1 GPASLLCRIGV
12 CSHACHS
19 GAGSIPSAR
28 LPARGW
34 GWPTSNE
41 YSGSASQAESER
53 TMHLSLLRLA
63 VSGVCLTLLTL
74 FGGLFL
80 GGGGGTLVFAPLAG
94 QYRGPRRMALAASAA
109 VVGMAAGREHGAP
122 HAARWTATD
131 GLGGHSG
138 VRADHA
144 GAGLRV
150 ATDRADRS
158 GTPGHADS
166 PAPAVHAAVRPDSLS
181 HRWHRRPGAG
191 GRTTKPPPG
200 QAPLCHGHFAAVFNH
215 SATPSADGMTAYL
228 AYWDAGAILLDMSVP
243 SDLQMIGRTVYPVG
257 SEGDTHSAVPNTAS
271 SLLVTTDEDFSPS
284 ERKAAG
290 ESKIVGDTWGFARI
304 WGLTDPTHPAHLSD
318 FATPHALTNKTD
330 AFYSAHNPEIRGT
343 TLYLSW

>member
-1 GPASLLCRIGV
+1 
-12 CSHACHS
+12 
-19 GAGSIPSAR
+19 
-28 LPARGW
+28 
-34 GWPTSNE
+34 
-41 YSGSASQAESER
+41 
-53 TMHLSLLRLA
+53 
-63 VSGVCLTLLTL
+63 
-74 FGGLFL
+74 
-80 GGGGGTLVFAPLAG
+80 
-94 QYRGPRRMALAASAA
+94 
-109 VVGMAAGREHGAP
+109 
-122 HAARWTATD
+122 
-131 GLGGHSG
+131 
-138 VRADHA
+138 
-144 GAGLRV
+144 
-150 ATDRADRS
+150 RADRS

-228 AYWDAGAILLDMSVP
+228 AYWDAGAILLDLP
-243 SDLQMIGRTVYPVG
+243 DPPDLQIIATPVYPVG
-257 SEGDTHSAVPNTAS
+257 SAGDPPSAVPNTAS

-343 TLYLSW
+343 TLYLSWYSDGLRVVDISQPAAPQEIGFYRPKPTLDPTGVFIAFGAGDHPIPFVWGVRVVGDRIYLSDINFGLYIVTRTR